1 MIREYVRWCGGDTAL
16 EQEIGA
22 SGDLDHLTMPD
33 DWYVTGG
40 RELDL
45 VLSYLPPVADLDGWL
60 DFIDRALDRY
70 GHLVRYLQVTLEA
83 NFPIPRIDGSS
94 PGVLAAL
101 THGLPHARA
110 HVRDNVQV
118 GFSLAEPAEW
128 LGGDD
133 DFWKDLTSVPHA
145 AFAAQVDYVGLGL
158 YPDGFSPHDD
168 VHGATLHALDHLR
181 RRLAEAHFPAGLPIH
196 IAEAGSPSG
205 AHRTPAG
212 QVCFPDRPDRRIRRR
227 GRDAV
232 RALRALRRRL
242 RLPTPRSAPS
252 ASAPVTTARSRP
264 TRPTDPA
271 SGENRGPAAASAAER
286 SATRRSTFTS
296 VRTSAYR
303 SGTSTAASAA
313 LRIRTRR
320 YSVSGLPTR
329 ATIGASSSE

>member
-1 MIREYVRWCGGDTAL
+1 MKFGIYVGSRAGATCAGPADPLRIGPLVDELSGGQPFVIREYVRWCGGNTAL
-16 EQEIGA
+16 EREIGA

-33 DWYVTGG
+33 AWYVTGG

-45 VLSYLPPVADLDGWL
+45 VLSYLPPAADLDGWL

-94 PGVLAAL
+94 PGVIAAL
-101 THGLPHARA
+101 TQGLPHARA
-110 HVRDNVQV
+110 HVRDSVQV

-133 DFWKDLTSVPHA
+133 DFWKNLTSFPYA
-145 AFAAQVDYVGLGL
+145 AFAAHVDYVGLGL

-181 RRLAEAHFPAGLPIH
+181 RRLAEAHFAAGLPIH

-212 QVCFPDRPDRRIRRR
+212 QVSS
-227 GRDAV
+227 V
-232 RALRALRRRL
+232 TALI
-242 RLPTPRSAPS
+242 
-252 ASAPVTTARSRP
+252 
-264 TRPTDPA
+264 D
-271 SGENRGPAAASAAER
+271 ASAAAG
-286 SATRRSTFTS
+286 ATQFELFALSDADSDADSPLGTFGLCTGDYIPKPAYE
-296 VRTSAYR
+296 TYR
-303 SGTSTAASAA
+303 S
-313 LRIRTRR
+313 RINLEDQKRE
-320 YSVSGLPTR
+320 SLP
-329 ATIGASSSE
+329 

>member
-1 MIREYVRWCGGDTAL
+1 MKFGIYVGSRAGATCAGPADPRRIGPLVDKLADGHPFVIREYVRWCGGNTAL
-16 EQEIGA
+16 EQEIDA

-83 NFPIPRIDGSS
+83 NFPLPRIDGSS
-94 PGVLAAL
+94 PGVIAAL
-101 THGLPHARA
+101 TQGLPHARTR
-110 HVRDNVQV
+110 VRDDVRV

-133 DFWKDLTSVPHA
+133 QFWKDLTTFPYA
-145 AFAAQVDYVGLGL
+145 AFAAHVDYVGLGL

-168 VHGATLHALDHLR
+168 VHGATLHAVNHLR
-181 RRLAEAHFPAGLPIH
+181 DRLTEAQFPRELPIH

-212 QVCFPDRPDRRIRRR
+212 QASSLSALIAAS
-227 GRDAV
+227 GAADAAQFELF
-232 RALRALRRRL
+232 ALSDAD
-242 RLPTPRSAPS
+242 S
-252 ASAPVTTARSRP
+252 ASDSPVGTFGICTGEYIPKPAYETYRCHIKLEDQSR
-264 TRPTDPA
+264 
-271 SGENRGPAAASAAER
+271 E
-286 SATRRSTFTS
+286 
-296 VRTSAYR
+296 
-303 SGTSTAASAA
+303 
-313 LRIRTRR
+313 
-320 YSVSGLPTR
+320 
-329 ATIGASSSE
+329 SSP

>member
-1 MIREYVRWCGGDTAL
+1 MKFGIYVGSRAGATCASPADPLRIGPLVDELSGGQPFVIREYVHWCGGNTAL
-16 EQEIGA
+16 EREIDA

-60 DFIDRALDRY
+60 DFIDRALERY

-94 PGVLAAL
+94 PGVIAAL
-101 THGLPHARA
+101 TQGLPHARTR
-110 HVRDNVQV
+110 VRDGVQV

-133 DFWKDLTSVPHA
+133 DFWEGLGSLPYA
-145 AFAAQVDYVGLGL
+145 AFAGYVDYVGLGL

-181 RRLAEAHFPAGLPIH
+181 RRLAEAHFPARLPIH

-205 AHRTPAG
+205 AHRTPTG
-212 QVCFPDRPDRRIRRR
+212 QVSSLT
-227 GRDAV
+227 
-232 RALRALRRRL
+232 ALI
-242 RLPTPRSAPS
+242 
-252 ASAPVTTARSRP
+252 
-264 TRPTDPA
+264 D
-271 SGENRGPAAASAAER
+271 ASAAAGATQFELFALSDADSADDSPLGTFGLCTGDYIPKPAYETYR
-286 SATRRSTFTS
+286 SRTTPEHHQRRS
-296 VRTSAYR
+296 
-303 SGTSTAASAA
+303 
-313 LRIRTRR
+313 
-320 YSVSGLPTR
+320 LP
-329 ATIGASSSE
+329 

>member
-1 MIREYVRWCGGDTAL
+1 MKFGIYAGSRAGATCAGPADPRRIGPLVDDLSGGHPFVIREYVRWCGGNTAL
-16 EQEIGA
+16 EQEIDA
-22 SGDLDHLTMPD
+22 SRDLDHLTMPD

-45 VLSYLPPVADLDGWL
+45 VLSYLPPVADLGGWL

-83 NFPIPRIDGSS
+83 NFPIPHIDGSS

-101 THGLPHARA
+101 TQGLPHARTR
-110 HVRDNVQV
+110 VRDGVQV

-133 DFWKDLTSVPHA
+133 DFWKSLHSLPYA
-145 AFAAQVDYVGLGL
+145 AFAAHVDYVGLGL

-168 VHGATLHALDHLR
+168 VYGATLHALDHLR

-212 QVCFPDRPDRRIRRR
+212 QVSSLT
-227 GRDAV
+227 
-232 RALRALRRRL
+232 ALI
-242 RLPTPRSAPS
+242 
-252 ASAPVTTARSRP
+252 
-264 TRPTDPA
+264 D
-271 SGENRGPAAASAAER
+271 ASAAAGAKQFELFAL
-286 SATRRSTFTS
+286 SDADSDADSPLGTFGLCTGDYIPKPAYE
-296 VRTSAYR
+296 TYR
-303 SGTSTAASAA
+303 S
-313 LRIRTRR
+313 RIKLEDQNRETP
-320 YSVSGLPTR
+320 S
-329 ATIGASSSE
+329 